1 MCSMWVRPSPHCF
14 IQLVCV
20 TLACGFCGYLWVMFV
35 AEHIDTQTADLK
47 LRLRIQNG
55 SSASSWQIQR
65 LIFGSCAEDCKKEN
79 KFSVRMGKKVY
90 SLLTCR
96 GVEQLLNILRFKTN
110 FLNIFGVFGF
120 MFKFYFPQAS
130 RAPHTSSY
138 RIVKLKLQVYS
149 PSSSSRRGRI
159 ILQMYETTRG
169 VLDLLF
175 EPRKHP
181 QTASVGCMW
190 GEMVQ
195 KLLITS
201 RV

>member
-1 MCSMWVRPSPHCF
+1 M
-14 IQLVCV
+14 
-20 TLACGFCGYLWVMFV
+20 
-35 AEHIDTQTADLK
+35 LK
-47 LRLRIQNG
+47 IARKRTNFLLE
-55 SSASSWQIQR
+55 W
-65 LIFGSCAEDCKKEN
+65 
-79 KFSVRMGKKVY
+79 GKKVY

-149 PSSSSRRGRI
+149 PSSSRRGRI
-159 ILQMYETTRG
+159 ILQMYEITRG

-181 QTASVGCMW
+181 QTASVSCMW